1 MEQITFG
8 PFRLDATTTT
18 LLRDGH
24 ELELRPQ
31 AFQALRALLHN
42 RGRYVGYAQMINQ
55 AWDGNLVSKHT
66 VAVTIGE
73 VKRMLGEFGPWISYR
88 PKLGYRLDVP
98 HSDDLVKQGWHF
110 WSRRTREGFEKALD
124 CFQQAAIENPSDFRA
139 FEGISLCYLLLG
151 TYGMRM
157 PREMYSG
164 FLQAHKR
171 AVELCGLTPERR
183 ADRAHGLHLFEHRL
197 EEAEA
202 ELLQAQ
208 AESPES
214 PEVYVRLTMLYLT
227 QGRMDDALNI
237 LLRAR
242 TTHSLWPT
250 VPANEILVRFFR
262 REFET
267 AVACGKKALELHPYL
282 YLGRLFYGESLEH
295 SGKHTQALEQYRLAV
310 IMSPDLPWLQ
320 AVEGACLAK
329 HGRRKE
335 ALAILAELTQIRKA
349 QYVDAYFMAVLM
361 DALGDPDQAFQELER
376 AYHEKSPLI
385 FALGVDP
392 RLDNLRN
399 DPRFAALLNRVLP
412 GKDQQPHAVSA

>member
-8 PFRLDATTTT
+8 PFRLDMTTTT
-18 LLRDGH
+18 LLRDGR

-31 AFQALRALLHN
+31 AFHALRALTHN

-73 VKRMLGEFGPWISYR
+73 VKKILGEFGGWITYR

-98 HSDDLVKQGWHF
+98 HSDDMVKQGWHF
-110 WSRRTREGFEKALD
+110 WSRRTREGFERALD
-124 CFQQAAIENPSDFRA
+124 CFQQAAVENPSDFRA

-151 TYGMRM
+151 TYSMRL

-164 FLQAHKR
+164 FLQAHRR

-183 ADRAHGLHLFEHRL
+183 ADRAHGLHLFEHKF
-197 EEAEA
+197 EEAET
-202 ELLQAQ
+202 ELLRAQ
-208 AESPES
+208 VESPES
-214 PEVYVRLTMLYLT
+214 PEVYVRLTMLYVS
-227 QGRMDDALNI
+227 QGRLDDALNI

-242 TTHSLWPT
+242 STHSLWPT
-250 VPANEILVRFFR
+250 VPAHEILIRFFR
-262 REFET
+262 REFEP

-282 YLGRLFYGESLEH
+282 YLGHLFYGESLEY
-295 SGKHTQALEQYRLAV
+295 SGQSTLALEQYRLAV

-320 AVEGACLAK
+320 AVEGACLAR

-335 ALAILAELTQIRKA
+335 ATAILADLAQKRKTH
-349 QYVDAYFMAVLM
+349 YVDAYYMAVLL
-361 DALGDPDQAFQELER
+361 DALGDTDQAFQELER
-376 AYHEKSPLI
+376 AYHEKSPTL
-385 FALGVDP
+385 FALRVDP
-392 RLDNLRN
+392 RLDNLRQ
-399 DPRFAALLNRVLP
+399 DPRFAVLLARVFA
-412 GKDQQPHAVSA
+412 GKDEPQAVSA

>member
-8 PFRLDATTTT
+8 PFRLDTTTTT
-18 LLRDGH
+18 LLRDGR

-31 AFQALRALLHN
+31 AFHALRALIHN

-73 VKRMLGEFGPWISYR
+73 VKKTLGEFGLWISYR

-110 WSRRTREGFEKALD
+110 WTRRTREGFEKALD

-151 TYGMRM
+151 TYGMRV
-157 PREMYSG
+157 PREMYNG
-164 FLQAHKR
+164 FLQAHRR

-183 ADRAHGLHLFEHRL
+183 ADRAHGLHLFEHKL
-197 EEAEA
+197 EEAET
-202 ELLQAQ
+202 ELLRAQ
-208 AESPES
+208 EESPES
-214 PEVYVRLTMLYLT
+214 PEVYVRLTMLYVT
-227 QGRMDDALNI
+227 EGRLDDALNI

-242 TTHSLWPT
+242 STHSLWPT
-250 VPANEILVRFFR
+250 VPANEILIRFFR
-262 REFET
+262 REFES

-295 SGKHTQALEQYRLAV
+295 SGKVSQALEQYQLAV
-310 IMSPDLPWLQ
+310 IMSPDLPWLH
-320 AVEGACLAK
+320 AVQGACLAK
-329 HGRRKE
+329 HGHRKE
-335 ALAILAELTQIRKA
+335 ATAILAELLQVRKT
-349 QYVDAYFMAVLM
+349 QYVDAYFMAVLH
-361 DALGDPDQAFQELER
+361 DALGDRDQAFQELER
-376 AYHEKSPLI
+376 AFHEKSPAL
-385 FALGVDP
+385 FAMRVDP
-392 RLDNLRN
+392 RLDNLRE
-399 DPRFAALLNRVLP
+399 DARFLALVTRVFP
-412 GKDQQPHAVSA
+412 SKDEPQAVSA

>member
-8 PFRLDATTTT
+8 PFRLDTTTTT
-18 LLRDGH
+18 LLRDGR

-31 AFQALRALLHN
+31 AFHALRALIHN

-73 VKRMLGEFGPWISYR
+73 VKKTLGEFGLWISYR

-110 WSRRTREGFEKALD
+110 WTRRTREGFEKALD
-124 CFQQAAIENPSDFRA
+124 CFQQAAVENPSDFRA

-157 PREMYSG
+157 PREMYNG
-164 FLQAHKR
+164 FLQAHRR

-183 ADRAHGLHLFEHRL
+183 ADRAHGLHLFEHKL
-197 EEAEA
+197 EEAET
-202 ELLQAQ
+202 ELLRAQ
-208 AESPES
+208 EESPES
-214 PEVYVRLTMLYLT
+214 PEVYVRLTMLYVT
-227 QGRMDDALNI
+227 QGRLDDALNI

-242 TTHSLWPT
+242 STHSLWPT
-250 VPANEILVRFFR
+250 VPANEILIRFFR
-262 REFET
+262 REFES

-295 SGKHTQALEQYRLAV
+295 SGKVSQALEQYQLAV

-320 AVEGACLAK
+320 AVQGACLAK
-329 HGRRKE
+329 HGHRKE
-335 ALAILAELTQIRKA
+335 AMAILAELLQVRKT
-349 QYVDAYFMAVLM
+349 QYVDAYFMAVLH
-361 DALGDPDQAFQELER
+361 DALGERDQAFQELER
-376 AYHEKSPLI
+376 SFHEKSPAL
-385 FALGVDP
+385 FAMRVDP
-392 RLDNLRN
+392 RLDNLRE
-399 DPRFAALLNRVLP
+399 DARFEALVARVFP
-412 GKDQQPHAVSA
+412 SKDEPQAVSA

>member
-8 PFRLDATTTT
+8 PFRLDIPTTT
-18 LLRDGH
+18 LLRDGQ

-31 AFQALRALLHN
+31 AFHALRALLHN

-73 VKRMLGEFGPWISYR
+73 VKKTLGEFGLWISYR

-164 FLQAHKR
+164 FLQAHRR

-183 ADRAHGLHLFEHRL
+183 ADRAHGLHLFEHKL
-197 EEAEA
+197 EEAET
-202 ELLQAQ
+202 ELLRAQ

-214 PEVYVRLTMLYLT
+214 PEVYVRLTMLYVS
-227 QGRMDDALNI
+227 QGRLDDALNI

-242 TTHSLWPT
+242 STHSLWPT

-262 REFET
+262 REYDS
-267 AVACGKKALELHPYL
+267 AVACGKRALELHPYL
-282 YLGRLFYGESLEH
+282 YLGHLFYGESLEH
-295 SGKHTQALEQYRLAV
+295 SGKASQALEQYRMAV
-310 IMSPDLPWLQ
+310 IMSPDLPWLK
-320 AVEGACLAK
+320 AMEGACLAK
-329 HGRRKE
+329 HNRRKE
-335 ALAILAELTQIRKA
+335 AAAILAELVQIRKTN
-349 QYVDAYFMAVLM
+349 YVDAYFMAVLL
-361 DALGDPDQAFQELER
+361 DALGEQDQAFQELER
-376 AYHEKSPLI
+376 AYHEKSPAL

-392 RLDNLRN
+392 RVDNLRK
-399 DPRFAALLNRVLP
+399 DPRFAALLARVFLT
-412 GKDQQPHAVSA
+412 KDEPQAVSA

>member
-8 PFRLDATTTT
+8 PFRLDTTTTT
-18 LLRDGH
+18 LLRDGR

-31 AFQALRALLHN
+31 AFHALRALIHN

-73 VKRMLGEFGPWISYR
+73 VKKVLGEFGLWISYR

-110 WSRRTREGFEKALD
+110 WSRRTREGIEKALD
-124 CFQQAAIENPSDFRA
+124 CFQQAAIENPTDFRA

-164 FLQAHKR
+164 FQQAHKR

-183 ADRAHGLHLFEHRL
+183 ADRAHGLHLFEHKL
-197 EEAEA
+197 EEAER

-208 AESPES
+208 EESPDS
-214 PEVYVRLTMLYLT
+214 PEVYVRLTMLYVS
-227 QGRMDDALNI
+227 QGRLDDALNI

-242 TTHSLWPT
+242 ATHSLWPT

-267 AVACGKKALELHPYL
+267 AVGCGKSALELHPYL

-295 SGKHTQALEQYRLAV
+295 SGKYNQALEQYRLAV
-310 IMSPDLPWLQ
+310 IMSPDLPWLR

-329 HGRRKE
+329 HGRRKD
-335 ALAILAELTQIRKA
+335 AVSILAELTQARKTH
-349 QYVDAYFMAVLM
+349 YVDAYFMAVLM

-376 AYHEKSPLI
+376 AYHEKSACL

-392 RLDNLRN
+392 RLDNLRK
-399 DPRFAALLNRVLP
+399 DPRFAALLGRVFP
-412 GKDQQPHAVSA
+412 NKNEQPQAVSA

>member
-8 PFRLDATTTT
+8 PFRLDTITTT

-31 AFQALRALLHN
+31 AFHALRALIHN

-73 VKRMLGEFGPWISYR
+73 VKKTLGEFGLWITYR

-98 HSDDLVKQGWHF
+98 HSDDMVKQGWHF

-164 FLQAHKR
+164 FQQAHRR

-183 ADRAHGLHLFEHRL
+183 ADRAHGLHLFEHKF
-197 EEAEA
+197 EEAET

-208 AESPES
+208 QESPES
-214 PEVYVRLTMLYLT
+214 PEVYVRLTMLYIT
-227 QGRMDDALNI
+227 QGRLDDALNI

-242 TTHSLWPT
+242 ATHSLWPT

-262 REFET
+262 REFDS
-267 AVACGKKALELHPYL
+267 AVACGQKALELHPYL
-282 YLGRLFYGESLEH
+282 YLGRLFYGEALER
-295 SGKHTQALEQYRLAV
+295 SGKPSQALEQYRLAV
-310 IMSPDLPWLQ
+310 IMSPDLPWLR
-320 AVEGACLAK
+320 AVEAACMAK
-329 HGRRKE
+329 HGRRKD
-335 ALAILAELTQIRKA
+335 ANAILAELIQVRKA
-349 QYVDAYFMAVLM
+349 QYVDAYFMAMLF
-361 DALGDPDQAFQELER
+361 DALGDADQAFQELER
-376 AYHEKSPLI
+376 AYREKSAAL
-385 FALGVDP
+385 FAVRLDP
-392 RLDNLRN
+392 RLDHLRE
-399 DPRFAALLNRVLP
+399 DPRFTALVNRVFAIQ
-412 GKDQQPHAVSA
+412 DEPHAVSA

>member
-8 PFRLDATTTT
+8 PFRLDFTTTT

-31 AFQALRALLHN
+31 AFHALRALTHN

-73 VKRMLGEFGPWISYR
+73 VKKILGEFGAWISYR

-110 WSRRTREGFEKALD
+110 WSRRTRDGFEKALD

-151 TYGMRM
+151 TYGMRL

-164 FLQAHKR
+164 FLQAHRR

-183 ADRAHGLHLFEHRL
+183 ADRAHGLHLFEHKL
-197 EEAEA
+197 EEAES
-202 ELLQAQ
+202 ELLRAQ
-208 AESPES
+208 LESPES
-214 PEVYVRLTMLYLT
+214 PEVYVRLTMLYVS
-227 QGRMDDALNI
+227 QGRLDDALNI

-242 TTHSLWPT
+242 SAHSLWPT
-250 VPANEILVRFFR
+250 VPANEIEIRFFR

-282 YLGRLFYGESLEH
+282 YLGHLFYGEALEY
-295 SGKHTQALEQYRLAV
+295 SGKTSQALAEYRLAV

-329 HGRRKE
+329 EGRRKE
-335 ALAILAELTQIRKA
+335 ALSILAELTQIRKTH
-349 QYVDAYFMAVLM
+349 YVDAYFMAVLL

-376 AYHEKSPLI
+376 AYHEKAPGL
-385 FALGVDP
+385 FALSVDP
-392 RLDNLRN
+392 RVDNLRK
-399 DPRFAALLNRVLP
+399 DPRFAALLSRVYSAQDEP
-412 GKDQQPHAVSA
+412 QAVSA

>member
-8 PFRLDATTTT
+8 PFRLDGTTTT

-31 AFQALRALLHN
+31 AFHALRALLHN

-73 VKRMLGEFGPWISYR
+73 VKRTLGEFGPWISYR

-164 FLQAHKR
+164 FLQAHRR

-227 QGRMDDALNI
+227 QGRLDDALNI

-242 TTHSLWPT
+242 ATHSLWPT
-250 VPANEILVRFFR
+250 VPANEVLVRFFR
-262 REFET
+262 REYET
-267 AVACGKKALELHPYL
+267 AVVCGKRALELHPYL

-295 SGKHTQALEQYRLAV
+295 CGKHAQALEQYRMAV

-320 AVEGACLAK
+320 AVEGTCLAK

-335 ALAILAELTQIRKA
+335 ALAILAQLIQIRKT

-376 AYHEKSPLI
+376 AYHEKSPLL
-385 FALGVDP
+385 FALAVDP
-392 RLDNLRN
+392 RLDNLRH
-399 DPRFAALLNRVLP
+399 DPRFTALLNRVLP
-412 GKDQQPHAVSA
+412 GKDQPHAVSA

>member
-8 PFRLDATTTT
+8 PFRLDTTTKR
-18 LLRDGH
+18 LLRDGQ

-31 AFQALRALLHN
+31 AFLALKALIHN

-73 VKRMLGEFGPWISYR
+73 VKKTLGEFFCWISYR
-88 PKLGYRLDVP
+88 PKLGYRLEVP

-124 CFQQAAIENPSDFRA
+124 CFQQAAIENASDFRA

-164 FLQAHKR
+164 FLQAHRR

-183 ADRAHGLHLFEHRL
+183 ADRAHGLHLFEHKL

-208 AESPES
+208 RESPDS
-214 PEVYVRLTMLYLT
+214 PEVYVRLTMLYAT
-227 QGRMDDALNI
+227 QHRLDDALDI
-237 LLRAR
+237 LLSAR
-242 TTHSLWPT
+242 NTHSLWPT
-250 VPANEILVRFFR
+250 VPANEVLVRFFR
-262 REFET
+262 REYEA
-267 AVACGKKALELHPYL
+267 AVACGKRALELHPYL
-282 YLGRLFYGESLEH
+282 YMGRIFYGEALEYA
-295 SGKHTQALEQYRLAV
+295 GKVDEALEQYRLAS
-310 IMSPDLPWLQ
+310 IMSPDLSWVR
-320 AVEGACLAK
+320 AFEAKCLAR
-329 HGRRKE
+329 HGHRKE
-335 ALAILAELTQIRKA
+335 AQKILTELNQIRKT
-349 QYVDAYFMAVLM
+349 QYIDAYYMALILDSM
-361 DALGDPDQAFQELER
+361 GDRDQAFQELER
-376 AYHEKSPLI
+376 AYHEMSPVL
-385 FALGVDP
+385 FMMDVDP
-392 RLDNLRN
+392 KFDTLRQ
-399 DPRFAALLNRVLP
+399 DPRFAVLRNKIFSEETAP
-412 GKDQQPHAVSA
+412 QAVSA

>member
-8 PFRLDATTTT
+8 PFRLDTTTTT

-31 AFQALRALLHN
+31 AFHALRALIHN

-73 VKRMLGEFGPWISYR
+73 VKKTLGEFGLWISYR

-183 ADRAHGLHLFEHRL
+183 ADRAHGLHLFEHKL
-197 EEAEA
+197 EEAET

-208 AESPES
+208 EESPES
-214 PEVYVRLTMLYLT
+214 PEVYVRLTMLYVT
-227 QGRMDDALNI
+227 QGRLDDAMNI

-242 TTHSLWPT
+242 VTHSLWPT

-262 REFET
+262 REYES
-267 AVACGKKALELHPYL
+267 AVSCGKKALELHPYL

-295 SGKHTQALEQYRLAV
+295 SGKVTQALEQYRLAV

-335 ALAILAELTQIRKA
+335 ATSILAELLQIRKT
-349 QYVDAYFMAVLM
+349 QYVDAYFMAVLL
-361 DALGDPDQAFQELER
+361 DALGERDQAFQELER
-376 AYHEKSPLI
+376 AYHEKSPLL

-392 RLDNLRN
+392 RLDNLRE
-399 DPRFAALLNRVLP
+399 DPRFTALLNRVFP
-412 GKDQQPHAVSA
+412 HKDEQHAVSA

>member
-8 PFRLDATTTT
+8 PFRLDNTTTT
-18 LLRDGH
+18 LLRDGR

-31 AFQALRALLHN
+31 AFHALRALIHN

-73 VKRMLGEFGPWISYR
+73 VKKTLAEFGGWITYR

-151 TYGMRM
+151 TYCMRL

-164 FLQAHKR
+164 FLQGHRR

-183 ADRAHGLHLFEHRL
+183 ADRAHGLHLFEHKL
-197 EEAEA
+197 EEAET
-202 ELLQAQ
+202 ELVRAL
-208 AESPES
+208 AESPDS
-214 PEVYVRLTMLYLT
+214 PEVYVRLTMLYVS

-242 TTHSLWPT
+242 SSHSLWPT
-250 VPANEILVRFFR
+250 VPAHEILIHFFR
-262 REFET
+262 REFD
-267 AVACGKKALELHPYL
+267 AAIACGKKALELHPYL
-282 YLGRLFYGESLEH
+282 YLGRLFYGEALEY
-295 SGKHTQALEQYRLAV
+295 SGRVEEALEQYRLAI

-320 AVEGACLAK
+320 AVEGACLARL
-329 HGRRKE
+329 GRRKE
-335 ALAILAELTQIRKA
+335 AAAILADLLQTRKQ
-349 QYVDAYFMAVLM
+349 QYVDAYFVAVLLA
-361 DALGDPDQAFQELER
+361 ALGDRDQAFQEIER
-376 AYHEKSPLI
+376 AYHEKSPAL
-385 FALGVDP
+385 FAIRVDP
-392 RLDNLRN
+392 RLDTLRD
-399 DPRFAALLNRVLP
+399 DPRFLAMLTRLFP
-412 GKDQQPHAVSA
+412 STSETHAVSA

>member
-8 PFRLDATTTT
+8 PFRLDITTRT

-31 AFQALRALLHN
+31 AFQALKALIHN

-73 VKRMLGEFGPWISYR
+73 VKKVLGEFFPWISYR
-88 PKLGYRLDVP
+88 PKLGYRLEVP

-110 WSRRTREGFEKALD
+110 WSRRTREGFEKALES
-124 CFQQAAIENPSDFRA
+124 FEQAAVENASDFRA

-151 TYGMRM
+151 SYGMGM

-183 ADRAHGLHLFEHRL
+183 ADRAHGLHVFEHKF

-208 AESPES
+208 RESPDS
-214 PEVYVRLTMLYLT
+214 PEVYVRLTMLYVTL
-227 QGRMDDALNI
+227 GRLDDALNI
-237 LLRAR
+237 LLSAR

-250 VPANEILVRFFR
+250 VPANEILIRFCR
-262 REFET
+262 REYAA
-267 AVACGKKALELHPYL
+267 AVECGKKALELHPYL
-282 YLGRLFYGESLEH
+282 YLGRIFYGEALEY
-295 SGKHTQALEQYRLAV
+295 SGNVTEALEQYRLAI
-310 IMSPDLPWLQ
+310 IMSPDLGWLR
-320 AVEGACLAK
+320 AFEAKCLAR

-335 ALAILAELTQIRKA
+335 AQKIFAELTQIRKT
-349 QYVDAYFMAVLM
+349 QYVDAYYMALLL
-361 DALGDPDQAFQELER
+361 DEFGDRDQAFQELER
-376 AYHEKSPLI
+376 AYHEKSVALFMLDVDPKLDALRKDGRFAILRDKI
-385 FALGVDP
+385 FATQETEP
-392 RLDNLRN
+392 E
-399 DPRFAALLNRVLP
+399 
-412 GKDQQPHAVSA
+412 AVSA

>member
-8 PFRLDATTTT
+8 PFRLDTTTTT
-18 LLRDGH
+18 LLRDSR

-31 AFQALRALLHN
+31 AFHALRALIHN

-73 VKRMLGEFGPWISYR
+73 VKKILGEFGVWITYR

-124 CFQQAAIENPSDFRA
+124 CFQQSAIENPSDFRA

-151 TYGMRM
+151 TYGMRP

-164 FLQAHKR
+164 FLQAHRR

-183 ADRAHGLHLFEHRL
+183 ADRAHGLHLFEHKID
-197 EEAEA
+197 EAET

-208 AESPES
+208 AESPDS
-214 PEVYVRLTMLYLT
+214 PEVYVRLTMLYIS
-227 QGRMDDALNI
+227 QGRLDDALNI

-242 TTHSLWPT
+242 STHSLWPT
-250 VPANEILVRFFR
+250 VPACEIQIRFFR
-262 REFET
+262 REFES

-282 YLGRLFYGESLEH
+282 YLGHLFYGEALEY
-295 SGKHTQALEQYRLAV
+295 SGKASLALEQYRLAV

-320 AVEGACLAK
+320 AVEAACLAR

-335 ALAILAELTQIRKA
+335 ATAILASLTQARKT

-361 DALGDPDQAFQELER
+361 DALGDRDLAFQELER
-376 AYHEKSPLI
+376 AFHEKSAAL
-385 FALGVDP
+385 FAVGVDP
-392 RLDNLRN
+392 RLDNLRD
-399 DPRFAALLNRVLP
+399 DPRFALVFSRVFP
-412 GKDQQPHAVSA
+412 SKDETEAVSA

>member
-1 MEQITFG
+1 
-8 PFRLDATTTT
+8 
-18 LLRDGH
+18 
-24 ELELRPQ
+24 
-31 AFQALRALLHN
+31 
-42 RGRYVGYAQMINQ
+42 
-55 AWDGNLVSKHT
+55 
-66 VAVTIGE
+66 
-73 VKRMLGEFGPWISYR
+73 
-88 PKLGYRLDVP
+88 
-98 HSDDLVKQGWHF
+98 
-110 WSRRTREGFEKALD
+110 
-124 CFQQAAIENPSDFRA
+124 
-139 FEGISLCYLLLG
+139 
-151 TYGMRM
+151 
-157 PREMYSG
+157 
-164 FLQAHKR
+164 
-171 AVELCGLTPERR
+171 
-183 ADRAHGLHLFEHRL
+183 
-197 EEAEA
+197 
-202 ELLQAQ
+202 
-208 AESPES
+208 
-214 PEVYVRLTMLYLT
+214 
-227 QGRMDDALNI
+227 

>member
-8 PFRLDATTTT
+8 PFRLDATTMT
-18 LLRDGH
+18 LLRDSR

-31 AFQALRALLHN
+31 AFQALRALIHN

-73 VKRMLGEFGPWISYR
+73 VKKILGEFGFWITYR

-124 CFQQAAIENPSDFRA
+124 CFQQSAIENPSDFRA

-157 PREMYSG
+157 PREMYNG
-164 FLQAHKR
+164 FQQAHRR

-183 ADRAHGLHLFEHRL
+183 ADRAHGLHLFEHRF
-197 EEAEA
+197 EEAET

-214 PEVYVRLTMLYLT
+214 PEVYVRLTMLYVS
-227 QGRMDDALNI
+227 QGRLDDALNI

-242 TTHSLWPT
+242 AAHSLWPT
-250 VPANEILVRFFR
+250 VPANEILVRFLR
-262 REFET
+262 REFDA
-267 AVACGKKALELHPYL
+267 AVTCGKRALELHPYL
-282 YLGRLFYGESLEH
+282 YLGHLFYGEALEY
-295 SGKHTQALEQYRLAV
+295 SGKVNQALEHYRLAV

-320 AVEGACLAK
+320 ALEGACLAR
-329 HGRRKE
+329 HGKRKE
-335 ALAILAELTQIRKA
+335 AVAIFTSLAQVRKTQYI
-349 QYVDAYFMAVLM
+349 DAYFMAVLM
-361 DALGDPDQAFQELER
+361 DALGDRELAFQELER
-376 AYHEKSPLI
+376 AFREKSAAL
-385 FALGVDP
+385 FAVAVDP
-392 RLDNLRN
+392 RLDNLRG
-399 DPRFAALLNRVLP
+399 DPRFAAVISQFVP
-412 GKDQQPHAVSA
+412 EKIEPEAVSA

>member
-8 PFRLDATTTT
+8 PFRLDITTTT

-31 AFQALRALLHN
+31 AFHALRALIHN

-73 VKRMLGEFGPWISYR
+73 VKKILGEFGLWISYR

-164 FLQAHKR
+164 FLQAHRR

-183 ADRAHGLHLFEHRL
+183 ADRAHGLHLFEHKL
-197 EEAEA
+197 EEAET
-202 ELLQAQ
+202 ELLRAQ

-214 PEVYVRLTMLYLT
+214 PEVYVRLTMLYVSQDRL
-227 QGRMDDALNI
+227 DDALNI

-242 TTHSLWPT
+242 STHSLWPT

-262 REFET
+262 REFES

-282 YLGRLFYGESLEH
+282 YLGHLFYGEALEY
-295 SGKHTQALEQYRLAV
+295 SGKNSQALEQYRLAV

-335 ALAILAELTQIRKA
+335 ATAILAELTQIRKT
-349 QYVDAYFMAVLM
+349 QYVDAYFMAVLL
-361 DALGDPDQAFQELER
+361 DALGDRDQAFQELER
-376 AYHEKSPLI
+376 AYHEKSPCCSPCAWI
-385 FALGVDP
+385 LG
-392 RLDNLRN
+392 
-399 DPRFAALLNRVLP
+399 
-412 GKDQQPHAVSA
+412 

>member
-8 PFRLDATTTT
+8 PFRLDTITTT

-31 AFQALRALLHN
+31 AFHALRALIHN

-55 AWDGNLVSKHT
+55 AWDGNLVSKQNVT
-66 VAVTIGE
+66 VTIGE
-73 VKRMLGEFGPWISYR
+73 VKKTLGEFGLWITYR

-98 HSDDLVKQGWHF
+98 HSDDMVKQGWHF

-164 FLQAHKR
+164 FQQAHRR

-183 ADRAHGLHLFEHRL
+183 ADRAHGLHLFEHKF
-197 EEAEA
+197 EEAET

-208 AESPES
+208 QESPES
-214 PEVYVRLTMLYLT
+214 PEVYVRLTMLYIT
-227 QGRMDDALNI
+227 QGRLDDALNI

-242 TTHSLWPT
+242 ATHSLWPT

-262 REFET
+262 REFDS
-267 AVACGKKALELHPYL
+267 AVACGQKALELHPYL
-282 YLGRLFYGESLEH
+282 YLGRLFYGEALER
-295 SGKHTQALEQYRLAV
+295 SGKPSQALEQYRLAV
-310 IMSPDLPWLQ
+310 IMSPDLPWLR
-320 AVEGACLAK
+320 AVEAACMAK
-329 HGRRKE
+329 HGRRKD
-335 ALAILAELTQIRKA
+335 ANAILAELIQVRKA
-349 QYVDAYFMAVLM
+349 QYVDAYFMAMLF
-361 DALGDPDQAFQELER
+361 DALGDADQAFQELER
-376 AYHEKSPLI
+376 AYREKSAAL
-385 FALGVDP
+385 FAVRLDP
-392 RLDNLRN
+392 RLDHLRE
-399 DPRFAALLNRVLP
+399 DPRFTALVNRVFAIQ
-412 GKDQQPHAVSA
+412 DEPHAVSA

>member
-8 PFRLDATTTT
+8 PFRLDTTTTT

-31 AFQALRALLHN
+31 AFHALRALIHN

-73 VKRMLGEFGPWISYR
+73 VKKTLGEFGGWITYR

-124 CFQQAAIENPSDFRA
+124 CFQQAAVENPSDFRA

-151 TYGMRM
+151 TYGMRL

-183 ADRAHGLHLFEHRL
+183 ADRAHGLHLFEHKL
-197 EEAEA
+197 EEAET
-202 ELLQAQ
+202 ELLRAQ

-214 PEVYVRLTMLYLT
+214 PEVYVRLTMLYVS
-227 QGRMDDALNI
+227 QGRLEDALNI

-242 TTHSLWPT
+242 STHSLWPT
-250 VPANEILVRFFR
+250 VPAHEILIRFFR
-262 REFET
+262 REFES
-267 AVACGKKALELHPYL
+267 AVACGKRALELHPYL
-282 YLGRLFYGESLEH
+282 YLGHLFYGESLEH
-295 SGKHTQALEQYRLAV
+295 SGKASQALEHYRLAV

-320 AVEGACLAK
+320 AVEGACLARQ
-329 HGRRKE
+329 GRRKE
-335 ALAILAELTQIRKA
+335 ATAILTTLIQIRKTH
-349 QYVDAYFMAVLM
+349 YVDAYFMAVLL

-376 AYHEKSPLI
+376 AFHEKSPAL

-392 RLDNLRN
+392 RLDNLRK
-399 DPRFAALLNRVLP
+399 DPRFSGLLTRVFP
-412 GKDQQPHAVSA
+412 GKDEPQAVSA

>member
-8 PFRLDATTTT
+8 PFRLDITTTT

-31 AFQALRALLHN
+31 AFHALRALIHN

-73 VKRMLGEFGPWISYR
+73 VKKILGEFGLWISYR

-124 CFQQAAIENPSDFRA
+124 CFQQAAVENPSDFRA

-151 TYGMRM
+151 TYGMRL
-157 PREMYSG
+157 PREMYTG

-183 ADRAHGLHLFEHRL
+183 ADRAHGLHLFEHKL
-197 EEAEA
+197 EEAET

-208 AESPES
+208 EESPES
-214 PEVYVRLTMLYLT
+214 PEVYVRLTMLYVT
-227 QGRMDDALNI
+227 QGRLDDALNV

-250 VPANEILVRFFR
+250 VPANEILVHFFR
-262 REFET
+262 REFES
-267 AVACGKKALELHPYL
+267 AVSCGKRALELHPYL
-282 YLGRLFYGESLEH
+282 YLGHLFYGEALEH
-295 SGKHTQALEQYRLAV
+295 SGQYTLALEQYRLAV

-320 AVEGACLAK
+320 AVEGACLAR
-329 HGRRKE
+329 HARRKE
-335 ALAILAELTQIRKA
+335 AKSILAELVQIRKT

-361 DALGDPDQAFQELER
+361 DALDDPDQAFQELER
-376 AYHEKSPLI
+376 AYHEKSPLL

-392 RLDNLRN
+392 RLDNLRG
-399 DPRFAALLNRVLP
+399 DPRFTALLNRVFP
-412 GKDQQPHAVSA
+412 RNERPHAVSA

>member
-1 MEQITFG
+1 MEHLTFG
-8 PFRLDATTTT
+8 PFRLDMTTTT

-31 AFQALRALLHN
+31 AFHALRALIHN

-73 VKRMLGEFGPWISYR
+73 VKKILGEFGGWISYR

-110 WSRRTREGFEKALD
+110 WSRRTRDGFEKALD

-151 TYGMRM
+151 TYGMRL

-164 FLQAHKR
+164 FLQAHRR

-183 ADRAHGLHLFEHRL
+183 ADLAHGLHLFEHNL
-197 EEAEA
+197 EEAER
-202 ELLQAQ
+202 ELLRAQ

-214 PEVYVRLTMLYLT
+214 PEVYVRLTMLYVSQNRL
-227 QGRMDDALNI
+227 DDALNI

-242 TTHSLWPT
+242 STHSLWPT
-250 VPANEILVRFFR
+250 VPAIEIEIRFFR

-282 YLGRLFYGESLEH
+282 YLGHLFYGEALEY
-295 SGKHTQALEQYRLAV
+295 SGKTTQALEQYRLAV

-320 AVEGACLAK
+320 AVQGACLAK
-329 HGRRKE
+329 HGGRKE
-335 ALAILAELTQIRKA
+335 ATAILAELVQKRKTH
-349 QYVDAYFMAVLM
+349 YVDAYFMAVLL
-361 DALGDPDQAFQELER
+361 DALGEQDQAFHELER
-376 AYHEKSPLI
+376 AFHEKAPGL
-385 FALGVDP
+385 FALSVDP
-392 RLDNLRN
+392 RVDNLRP
-399 DPRFAALLNRVLP
+399 DPRFAALLSRLAAA
-412 GKDQQPHAVSA
+412 KEAPHAVSA

>member
-8 PFRLDATTTT
+8 PFRLDTTTRT
-18 LLRDGH
+18 LLRDGR

-31 AFQALRALLHN
+31 AFHALRALIHN

-73 VKRMLGEFGPWISYR
+73 VKKILGEFGLWITYR

-124 CFQQAAIENPSDFRA
+124 CFQQAAIENPADFRA

-157 PREMYSG
+157 PREMYNG
-164 FLQAHKR
+164 FLQAHRR

-183 ADRAHGLHLFEHRL
+183 ADRAHGLHLFEHKM
-197 EEAEA
+197 EEAET

-208 AESPES
+208 EESPDS
-214 PEVYVRLTMLYLT
+214 PEVYVRLTMLYVSR
-227 QGRMDDALNI
+227 GRLDDALNI

-242 TTHSLWPT
+242 PTHSLWPT
-250 VPANEILVRFFR
+250 VPAHEILVRFFR
-262 REFET
+262 REYES
-267 AVACGKKALELHPYL
+267 AVECGKKALELHPYL
-282 YLGRLFYGESLEH
+282 YLGRLFFGVALEY
-295 SGKHTQALEQYRLAV
+295 SGRSSQALEQFRMAV
-310 IMSPDLPWLQ
+310 LMSPDLPWLR
-320 AVEGACLAK
+320 AAEGACLAK
-329 HGRRKE
+329 QGRRKE
-335 ALAILAELTQIRKA
+335 ANNILAELNQIRKTP
-349 QYVDAYFMAVLM
+349 QYVDSYYMAVFL
-361 DALGDPDQAFQELER
+361 DALGDRDQAFQELER
-376 AYHEKSPLI
+376 AFHERSAGL

-392 RLDNLRN
+392 RLDNLRD
-399 DPRFAALLNRVLP
+399 DPRFAALLNRVFLVKEEP
-412 GKDQQPHAVSA
+412 QAVSA

>member
-8 PFRLDATTTT
+8 PFRLDTITTT

-31 AFQALRALLHN
+31 AFQALRALIHN

-73 VKRMLGEFGPWISYR
+73 VKKTLGEFGLWITYR

-98 HSDDLVKQGWHF
+98 HSDDMVKQGWHF

-157 PREMYSG
+157 PREMYNG
-164 FLQAHKR
+164 FQQAHRR

-183 ADRAHGLHLFEHRL
+183 ADRAHGLHLFEHKF
-197 EEAEA
+197 EEAET

-208 AESPES
+208 RESPES
-214 PEVYVRLTMLYLT
+214 PEVYVRLTMLYIT
-227 QGRMDDALNI
+227 QGRLDDALNI

-262 REFET
+262 REFDS
-267 AVACGKKALELHPYL
+267 AVACGQKALELHPYL
-282 YLGRLFYGESLEH
+282 YLGRLFYGEALER
-295 SGKHTQALEQYRLAV
+295 SGKPTQALEQYRMAV
-310 IMSPDLPWLQ
+310 IMSPDLPWLR
-320 AVEGACLAK
+320 AVEAACMAK

-335 ALAILAELTQIRKA
+335 ANAILTELIQVRKA
-349 QYVDAYFMAVLM
+349 QYVDAYFMAMLF
-361 DALGDPDQAFQELER
+361 DALGDADQAFQELER
-376 AYHEKSPLI
+376 AYREKSPAL
-385 FALGVDP
+385 FAVRLDP
-392 RLDNLRN
+392 RLDHLRE
-399 DPRFAALLNRVLP
+399 DPRFTALVNRVFANQ
-412 GKDQQPHAVSA
+412 DEPHAVSA

>member
-8 PFRLDATTTT
+8 PFRLDTTTMT
-18 LLRDGH
+18 LLRDGR

-31 AFQALRALLHN
+31 AFQALRALIHN
-42 RGRYVGYAQMINQ
+42 RGRYVGYAPMINQ

-73 VKRMLGEFGPWISYR
+73 VKKILGEFGFWITYR

-110 WSRRTREGFEKALD
+110 WSRRTRDGFERALD
-124 CFQQAAIENPSDFRA
+124 CFQQSAIENPSDFRA

-151 TYGMRM
+151 TYGMRL
-157 PREMYSG
+157 PREMYTG
-164 FLQAHKR
+164 FQQAHRR

-183 ADRAHGLHLFEHRL
+183 ADRAHGLHLFEHRF
-197 EEAEA
+197 EEAET

-214 PEVYVRLTMLYLT
+214 PEVYVRLTMLYIS
-227 QGRMDDALNI
+227 QGRLDDALNI

-242 TTHSLWPT
+242 AAHSLWPT

-262 REFET
+262 REFDA
-267 AVACGKKALELHPYL
+267 AVTCGKRALELHPYL
-282 YLGRLFYGESLEH
+282 YLGHLFFGEALEY
-295 SGKHTQALEQYRLAV
+295 SGKVSQALEHYRMAV

-320 AVEGACLAK
+320 AIEGACLAR
-329 HGRRKE
+329 HGKRKE
-335 ALAILAELTQIRKA
+335 AAAILTSLTQMRKT

-361 DALGDPDQAFQELER
+361 DAMGDRELAFQELER
-376 AYHEKSPLI
+376 AFREKSSAL
-385 FALGVDP
+385 FAVSIDP
-392 RLDNLRN
+392 RLDNLRS
-399 DPRFAALLNRVLP
+399 DPRFASVISQLVP
-412 GKDQQPHAVSA
+412 EKVEPEAVSA

>member
-8 PFRLDATTTT
+8 PFRLDITTTT

-31 AFQALRALLHN
+31 AFHALRALIHN

-73 VKRMLGEFGPWISYR
+73 VKRILGEFGVWISYR

-124 CFQQAAIENPSDFRA
+124 CFQQSAVENPSDFRA

-151 TYGMRM
+151 TYGMRL
-157 PREMYSG
+157 PREMYNG
-164 FLQAHKR
+164 FLQAHRR

-183 ADRAHGLHLFEHRL
+183 ADRAHGLHLFEYKI

-208 AESPES
+208 TESPDS
-214 PEVYVRLTMLYLT
+214 PEVYVRLTMLYIT
-227 QGRMDDALNI
+227 QGRLDDALNI

-242 TTHSLWPT
+242 ATHSLWPT
-250 VPANEILVRFFR
+250 VPANEIQVRFFR
-262 REFET
+262 REFEA

-282 YLGRLFYGESLEH
+282 YLGHLFYGEALEY
-295 SGKHTQALEQYRLAV
+295 SGKIGQALEHYRLAV

-320 AVEGACLAK
+320 AVEGACLAR
-329 HGRRKE
+329 HGRRKD
-335 ALAILAELTQIRKA
+335 ATSILAGLAQVRKT
-349 QYVDAYFMAVLM
+349 QYVDAYFMAVLL
-361 DALGDPDQAFQELER
+361 DALGDSDMAFQELER
-376 AYHEKSPLI
+376 AYHEKSAAL
-385 FALGVDP
+385 FAVGVDP
-392 RLDNLRN
+392 RVDNLRA
-399 DPRFAALLNRVLP
+399 DPRFAALVTRVFP
-412 GKDQQPHAVSA
+412 AKDEPEAVSA

>member
-8 PFRLDATTTT
+8 PFRLDTTTTT
-18 LLRDGH
+18 LLRDSQ

-31 AFQALRALLHN
+31 AFLALKALIHN

-73 VKRMLGEFGPWISYR
+73 VKKTLGEFGPWISYR

-110 WSRRTREGFEKALD
+110 WTRRTREGFEKALD

-164 FLQAHKR
+164 FLQAHRR

-183 ADRAHGLHLFEHRL
+183 ADRAHGLHLFEHKL
-197 EEAEA
+197 EEAET

-208 AESPES
+208 EESPES

-227 QGRMDDALNI
+227 QGRLDDALNI

-242 TTHSLWPT
+242 NTHSLWPT

-262 REFET
+262 REFES
-267 AVACGKKALELHPYL
+267 AVTCGKKALELHPYL
-282 YLGRLFYGESLEH
+282 YLGRLFYGEALEY
-295 SGKHTQALEQYRLAV
+295 SGKVPQALEQYRLAV
-310 IMSPDLPWLQ
+310 IMSPDLPWLR
-320 AVEGACLAK
+320 AVEATCLAK
-329 HGRRKE
+329 NGRRKE
-335 ALAILAELTQIRKA
+335 AVAILAELNQSRKT
-349 QYVDAYFMAVLM
+349 QYVDAYFMAVLLN
-361 DALGDPDQAFQELER
+361 ALGDRDQAFQELER
-376 AYHEKSPLI
+376 AYHEKSAML
-385 FALGVDP
+385 FSLDVDP
-392 RLDNLRN
+392 RIDSLRA
-399 DPRFAALLNRVLP
+399 DARFAALRSRVYP
-412 GKDQQPHAVSA
+412 DAETPHAVSA

>member
-8 PFRLDATTTT
+8 PFRLDFTTTT

-31 AFQALRALLHN
+31 AFHALRALTHN

-73 VKRMLGEFGPWISYR
+73 VKKILGEFGAWISYR

-110 WSRRTREGFEKALD
+110 WSRRTRDGFEKALD

-151 TYGMRM
+151 TYGMRL

-164 FLQAHKR
+164 FLQAHRR

-183 ADRAHGLHLFEHRL
+183 ADRAHGLHLFEHKL
-197 EEAEA
+197 EEAES
-202 ELLQAQ
+202 ELLRAQ
-208 AESPES
+208 LESPES
-214 PEVYVRLTMLYLT
+214 PEVYVRLTMLYVS
-227 QGRMDDALNI
+227 QGRLDDALNI

-242 TTHSLWPT
+242 SAHSLWPT
-250 VPANEILVRFFR
+250 VPANEIEIRFFR

-282 YLGRLFYGESLEH
+282 YLGHLFYGEALEY
-295 SGKHTQALEQYRLAV
+295 SGKTSQALAEYRLAV

-329 HGRRKE
+329 EGRRKE
-335 ALAILAELTQIRKA
+335 ALSILAELTQIRKTH
-349 QYVDAYFMAVLM
+349 YVDAYFMAVLL

-376 AYHEKSPLI
+376 AYHEKAPGL
-385 FALGVDP
+385 FALSVDP
-392 RLDNLRN
+392 RVDNLRK
-399 DPRFAALLNRVLP
+399 DPRFAALLSRVYSAHDEP
-412 GKDQQPHAVSA
+412 QAVSA

>member
-8 PFRLDATTTT
+8 PFRLDTTTTT
-18 LLRDGH
+18 LLRDGQ

-31 AFQALRALLHN
+31 AYLALKALIHN

-73 VKRMLGEFGPWISYR
+73 VKKILAEFGPWISYR

-197 EEAEA
+197 QEAET

-208 AESPES
+208 VESPES
-214 PEVYVRLTMLYLT
+214 PEVYVRLTMLYVT
-227 QGRMDDALNI
+227 QGRLDDALNI

-242 TTHSLWPT
+242 NTHSLWPT
-250 VPANEILVRFFR
+250 VPAHEILVRFFR
-262 REFET
+262 REFEA

-282 YLGRLFYGESLEH
+282 YLGHLFYGDALEH
-295 SGKHTQALEQYRLAV
+295 SGQVAPALEQYRLAV
-310 IMSPDLPWLQ
+310 IMSPDLPWLR
-320 AVEGACLAK
+320 AVEGACLAR

-335 ALAILAELTQIRKA
+335 ATPILAELIQTRKT
-349 QYVDAYFMAVLM
+349 QYVDAYFMAVLL
-361 DALGDPDQAFQELER
+361 DALGDRDQAFQELER
-376 AYHEKSPLI
+376 AYHEKSSMM
-385 FALGVDP
+385 FALAIDP
-392 RLDNLRN
+392 RIDRLRE
-399 DPRFAALLNRVLP
+399 DPRFAALRDRVFP
-412 GKDQQPHAVSA
+412 NADTPQAVSA

>member
-8 PFRLDATTTT
+8 PFRLDTTTTT
-18 LLRDGH
+18 LLRDGR

-31 AFQALRALLHN
+31 AFHALRALIHN

-73 VKRMLGEFGPWISYR
+73 VKKTLGEFGLWISYR

-110 WSRRTREGFEKALD
+110 WTRRTREGFEKALD

-151 TYGMRM
+151 TYGMRV
-157 PREMYSG
+157 PREMYNG
-164 FLQAHKR
+164 FLQAHRR

-183 ADRAHGLHLFEHRL
+183 ADRAHGLHLFEHKL
-197 EEAEA
+197 EEAET
-202 ELLQAQ
+202 ELLRAQ
-208 AESPES
+208 EESPES
-214 PEVYVRLTMLYLT
+214 PEVYVRLTMLYVT
-227 QGRMDDALNI
+227 EGRLDDALNI

-242 TTHSLWPT
+242 STHSLWPT
-250 VPANEILVRFFR
+250 VPANEILIRFFR
-262 REFET
+262 REFES
-267 AVACGKKALELHPYL
+267 AVACGKRALELHPYL

-295 SGKHTQALEQYRLAV
+295 SVKVSQALEQYQLAV

-320 AVEGACLAK
+320 AVQGACLAK
-329 HGRRKE
+329 HGHRKE
-335 ALAILAELTQIRKA
+335 ATAILAELLQVRKT
-349 QYVDAYFMAVLM
+349 QYVDAYFMAVLH
-361 DALGDPDQAFQELER
+361 DALGDRDQAFQELER
-376 AYHEKSPLI
+376 AFHEKSPAL
-385 FALGVDP
+385 FAMRVDP
-392 RLDNLRN
+392 RLDNLRE
-399 DPRFAALLNRVLP
+399 DARFLALVTRVFP
-412 GKDQQPHAVSA
+412 SKDEPQAVSA

>member
-8 PFRLDATTTT
+8 PFRLDTITTT

-31 AFQALRALLHN
+31 AFHALRALIHN

-73 VKRMLGEFGPWISYR
+73 VKKTLGEFGLWITYR

-98 HSDDLVKQGWHF
+98 HSDDMVKQGWHF

-157 PREMYSG
+157 PREMYNG
-164 FLQAHKR
+164 FQQAHRR

-183 ADRAHGLHLFEHRL
+183 ADRAHGLHLFEHKF
-197 EEAEA
+197 EEAET

-208 AESPES
+208 RESPES
-214 PEVYVRLTMLYLT
+214 PEVYVRLTMLYIT
-227 QGRMDDALNI
+227 QGRLDDALNI

-262 REFET
+262 REFDS
-267 AVACGKKALELHPYL
+267 AVACGQKALELHPYL
-282 YLGRLFYGESLEH
+282 YLGRLFYGEALER
-295 SGKHTQALEQYRLAV
+295 SGKPTQALEQYRLAV
-310 IMSPDLPWLQ
+310 IMSPDLPWLR
-320 AVEGACLAK
+320 AVEAACMAK

-335 ALAILAELTQIRKA
+335 ANAILTELTQVRKA
-349 QYVDAYFMAVLM
+349 QYVDAYFMAMLF
-361 DALGDPDQAFQELER
+361 DALGDADQAFQELER
-376 AYHEKSPLI
+376 AYREKSPAL
-385 FALGVDP
+385 FAVRLDP
-392 RLDNLRN
+392 RLDHLRE
-399 DPRFAALLNRVLP
+399 DPRFTALVNRVFANQDEP
-412 GKDQQPHAVSA
+412 QAVSA

>member
-8 PFRLDATTTT
+8 PFRLDITTTT

-31 AFQALRALLHN
+31 AFHALRALIHN

-73 VKRMLGEFGPWISYR
+73 VKKTLGEFGLWISYR

-124 CFQQAAIENPSDFRA
+124 CFQQAAVENPSDFRA

-151 TYGMRM
+151 TYGMRL

-171 AVELCGLTPERR
+171 AVELSGLTPERR
-183 ADRAHGLHLFEHRL
+183 ADRAHGLHLFEHKL
-197 EEAEA
+197 EEAET

-208 AESPES
+208 EESPES
-214 PEVYVRLTMLYLT
+214 PEVYVRLTMLYVT
-227 QGRMDDALNI
+227 QGRLDDALNV

-250 VPANEILVRFFR
+250 VPANEILVHFFR
-262 REFET
+262 REFES
-267 AVACGKKALELHPYL
+267 AVSCGKRALELHPYL
-282 YLGRLFYGESLEH
+282 YLGHLFFGEALEH
-295 SGKHTQALEQYRLAV
+295 SGQSTLALEQYRLAV

-320 AVEGACLAK
+320 AVEAACLAK

-335 ALAILAELTQIRKA
+335 AKSVLAELLQIRKT

-361 DALGDPDQAFQELER
+361 DALDDPDQAFQELER
-376 AYHEKSPLI
+376 AYHEKSPLL

-392 RLDNLRN
+392 RLDNLRG
-399 DPRFAALLNRVLP
+399 DPRFAALVSRVFP
-412 GKDQQPHAVSA
+412 RSDRPHAVSA

>member
-8 PFRLDATTTT
+8 PFRLDTITTT

-31 AFQALRALLHN
+31 AFQALRALIHN

-73 VKRMLGEFGPWISYR
+73 VKKTLGEFGLWITYR

-98 HSDDLVKQGWHF
+98 HSDDMVKQGWHF

-157 PREMYSG
+157 PREMYNG
-164 FLQAHKR
+164 FQQAHRR

-183 ADRAHGLHLFEHRL
+183 ADRAHGLHLFEHKF
-197 EEAEA
+197 EEAET

-208 AESPES
+208 RESPES
-214 PEVYVRLTMLYLT
+214 PEVYVRLTMLYIT
-227 QGRMDDALNI
+227 QGRLDDALNI

-242 TTHSLWPT
+242 STHSLWPT

-262 REFET
+262 REFDS
-267 AVACGKKALELHPYL
+267 AVACGQKALELHPYL
-282 YLGRLFYGESLEH
+282 YLGRLFYGEALER
-295 SGKHTQALEQYRLAV
+295 SGKPTQALEQYRLAV
-310 IMSPDLPWLQ
+310 IMSPDLPWLR
-320 AVEGACLAK
+320 AVEAACMAK

-335 ALAILAELTQIRKA
+335 ANAILTELIQVRKA
-349 QYVDAYFMAVLM
+349 QYVDAYFMAMLF
-361 DALGDPDQAFQELER
+361 DALGDAEQAFQELER
-376 AYHEKSPLI
+376 AYREKSPAL
-385 FALGVDP
+385 FAVRLDP
-392 RLDNLRN
+392 RLDHLRE
-399 DPRFAALLNRVLP
+399 DPRFTALVNRVFANQ
-412 GKDQQPHAVSA
+412 DEPHAVSA

>member
-8 PFRLDATTTT
+8 PFRLDTTTTT
-18 LLRDGH
+18 LLRDGR

-31 AFQALRALLHN
+31 AFHALRALIHN
-42 RGRYVGYAQMINQ
+42 RGRYVVYAQMINQ

-73 VKRMLGEFGPWISYR
+73 VKKVLGEFGLWISYR

-110 WSRRTREGFEKALD
+110 WTRRTREGFEKALD
-124 CFQQAAIENPSDFRA
+124 CFQQAAIENPTDFRA

-164 FLQAHKR
+164 FQQAHKR

-183 ADRAHGLHLFEHRL
+183 ADRAHGLHLFEHKL
-197 EEAEA
+197 EEAER

-208 AESPES
+208 EESPDS
-214 PEVYVRLTMLYLT
+214 PEVYVRLTMLYVS
-227 QGRMDDALNI
+227 QGRLDDALNI
-237 LLRAR
+237 LLRASA
-242 TTHSLWPT
+242 THSLWPT

-267 AVACGKKALELHPYL
+267 AVACGKRALELHPYL

-295 SGKHTQALEQYRLAV
+295 SGKYNQALEQYRLAV
-310 IMSPDLPWLQ
+310 IMSPDLPWLR
-320 AVEGACLAK
+320 AVEAACLAK

-335 ALAILAELTQIRKA
+335 AASILAELTQARKTH
-349 QYVDAYFMAVLM
+349 YVDAYFMAVLM

-376 AYHEKSPLI
+376 AYHEKSACL

-392 RLDNLRN
+392 RLDNLRK
-399 DPRFAALLNRVLP
+399 DPRLAALLGRVFP
-412 GKDQQPHAVSA
+412 NKNDQPQAVSA